1 MGEAGLDATQIA
13 QITGHTYDHTLK
25 ILETYLPR
33 KRELAAKAERYYADL
48 NGNVLR

>member
-13 QITGHTYDHTLK
+13 QITE

-33 KRELAAKAERYYADL
+33 KRELAAKAAAEMERYYADL